1 MSNPFRLA
9 ILFLLCLNV
18 FAENELPPCPSC
30 AVWNAPQSPFR
41 IYGNSYYVGPHG
53 LSSILITSDAGH
65 ILIDGGLSDSA
76 EQITTHIRSLGF
88 RIEDVKLI
96 VNSHVHFDHAGGI
109 AELQRL
115 SGARVVASRWSARV
129 MTKTGLA
136 RDDPQFG
143 VIRPIALVKHV
154 KVLTDGETFHV
165 GSTMITAHLTP
176 GHTPG
181 GTSWTWKSCEGSKCV
196 DFVYADSLTPVSA
209 EGFKF
214 TRHENAVQDFSKSFA
229 FLRSTPCDVLL
240 TTHPDVSSFWD
251 RVDARQKSRTPDPMI
266 DAAACRN
273 LADSAEEALK
283 QRIALET
290 SH

>member
-1 MSNPFRLA
+1 
-9 ILFLLCLNV
+9 
-18 FAENELPPCPSC
+18 
-30 AVWNAPQSPFR
+30 
-41 IYGNSYYVGPHG
+41 VGPHG

-65 ILIDGGLSDSA
+65 ILIDGGLVESA
-76 EQITTHIRSLGF
+76 DGIAASIRGLGF
-88 RIEDVKLI
+88 RVEDVKLI

-129 MTKTGLA
+129 MSKTGLA

-154 KVLTDGETFHV
+154 KVLADGESFRV
-165 GSTMITAHLTP
+165 GSTMITAHFTP

-181 GTSWTWKSCEGSKCV
+181 GASWTWKSCEGSKCV
-196 DFVYADSLTPVSA
+196 NLVYADSLTPASA

-214 TRHENAVQDFSKSFA
+214 TRHANAVQDFSKSFA
-229 FLRSTPCDVLL
+229 FLRSTPCDILL

-251 RVDARQKSRTPDPMI
+251 RVDARQKGRIPDPMI
-266 DAAACRN
+266 DAAACRS
-273 LADSAEEALK
+273 LADSAEEALRK
-283 QRIALET
+283 RVAAEA